1 MTSDPDIRLS
11 VAPVGEARV
20 VARNVAT
27 RYLALAVEMAVGL
40 LVLPFNVAHLGKEA
54 YGLWILATSV
64 TAYFSVLDLGYSGAI
79 VKFVAHYR
87 AKRDIAGLNEI
98 LSTMWCAFCAFA
110 VLIYAV
116 AVIIAAYM
124 GQLFHL
130 SPEQVRLGR
139 IVLLVVSANVALG
152 TAFSVYGGVIN
163 GFQRYDR
170 NNIVGAISSL
180 IVAVVNVL
188 VLAAGYGLIHL
199 VIATTTVRMLTYWVY
214 RANAYA
220 VVPQLRLRLR
230 SFRRARLKE
239 VTAFSVHVLLIDW
252 ANKVNFALD
261 AVVIG
266 AFLNIGAVAVWSLSQ
281 RLAETAL
288 RLTNQLSDVLFPN
301 VVDHDTSRRLDRL
314 QSVFL
319 MGTRFSL
326 ATVVPLCIV
335 LLLLGH
341 SLLEAWVGASF
352 TAQDLDEGA
361 LVLQVL
367 AIVVL
372 VRVGNATAAT
382 VLVGAGRHTLVAVCN
397 VATAAANLSLS
408 VLLVGPLGLTGVALG
423 TLLPVSLGGMLV
435 IFPAGCRHLGLDLKR
450 ALAVAVLPTVWP
462 AAAMA
467 ASLWITRSIGGP
479 SLLAVAGQ
487 GAIGIAV
494 YASAFV
500 AFGLSPVERRMWMA
514 EALKWNGR
522 LGLSATEVR

>member
-1 MTSDPDIRLS
+1 VKSDADVQPAA
-11 VAPVGEARV
+11 APPAEARL

-27 RYLALAVEMAVGL
+27 RYLAIAVELAVGL
-40 LVLPFNVAHLGKEA
+40 LVLPFNVAHLGKAA
-54 YGLWILATSV
+54 YGLWILTASV

-87 AKRDIAGLNEI
+87 AKRDVRALNEI
-98 LSTMWCAFCAFA
+98 LSTMWCAFSVFG
-110 VLIYAV
+110 VLTYAV
-116 AVIIAAYM
+116 AAVIAAFM
-124 GQLFHL
+124 GRLFHL
-130 SPEQVRLGR
+130 GPEEAQLGR

-170 NNIVGAISSL
+170 NNIVGAISSV

-199 VIATTTVRMLTYWVY
+199 VIATTMVRILTYWAY

-220 VVPQLRLRLR
+220 VFPQLRLRLQ

-239 VTAFSVHVLLIDW
+239 VTAFSVHLLLIDW

-266 AFLNIGAVAVWSLSQ
+266 VFLNTGAVAVWSVSQ
-281 RLAETAL
+281 RLAETTL
-288 RLTNQLSDVLFPN
+288 RLTNQLNDVLFPN

-335 LLLLGH
+335 LLLLGR
-341 SLLEAWVGASF
+341 SLLQAWVGPSF
-352 TAQDLDEGA
+352 TAEELDQGA

-367 AIVVL
+367 AITVL
-372 VRVGNATAAT
+372 VRVGNATAST
-382 VLVGAGRHTLVAVCN
+382 VLAAAGRHSLVALCN

-408 VLLVGPLGLTGVALG
+408 VLLVGPLGLPGVALG
-423 TLLPVSLGGMLV
+423 TLLPVSVGAMLV
-435 IFPAGCRHLGLDLKR
+435 LFPAGCRHLGLDVKR
-450 ALAVAVLPTVWP
+450 ALATAVWPTVWP

-467 ASLWITRSIGGP
+467 GCVWITLSIGGP
-479 SLLAVAGQ
+479 SLLSVASKAAV
-487 GAIGIAV
+487 GIAV
-494 YASAFV
+494 YATAFL
-500 AFGLSPVERRMWMA
+500 AFAVSPVERRLWLA
-514 EALKWNGR
+514 EALRWSGR
-522 LGLSATEVR
+522 PGWSATEVR